1 MANVLLE
8 ICVDDVA
15 ALNDAVAG
23 GADRIELCS
32 ALTLGGLT
40 PSAGLIKSAAKI
52 PIPVYAMIRPR
63 AGDFVYSSAEVD
75 LMRHDI
81 DVVLEA
87 GLAGIVFGVLKIN
100 NHLDADT
107 MHTLLQHASGLE
119 TTLHRVIDLVPDIS
133 DAVEIAVSLGFTRIL
148 TSGGKVSALE
158 GAPVIRQMLAQAK
171 DRILIMAGAGIMADN
186 VADLL
191 QICDLRE
198 VHASCSVGKN
208 ESAAKLIELGFA
220 NVSNKQTSPEKIAA
234 LKMVLNN

>member
-1 MANVLLE
+1 MPNVVLE

-15 ALNDAVAG
+15 ALNNAVAG

-63 AGDFVYSSAEVD
+63 AGDFVYSSAEID

-87 GLAGIVFGVLKIN
+87 GLAGIVLGVLTIN
-100 NHLDADT
+100 NHLDADA
-107 MHTLLQHASGLE
+107 MQTLLQHATGLG
-119 TTLHRVIDLVPDIS
+119 TTLHRAIDLVPDIS
-133 DAVEIAVSLGFTRIL
+133 DAIEIAVSLGFTRIL

-158 GAPVIRQMLAQAK
+158 GAPVIRQMLVQAK
-171 DRILIMAGAGIMADN
+171 DRILIMAGAGITADN

-191 QICDLRE
+191 RNCDLRE
-198 VHASCSVGKN
+198 IHASCSNTRN
-208 ESAAKLIELGFA
+208 ETAVKLVEYGFA
-220 NVSNKQTSPEKIAA
+220 DVSNRQMAPEKIAA
-234 LKMVLNN
+234 LKKVLNN